1 MIRTLTLSA
10 FCLATTAQ
18 AQVTLDYGLLDQDG
32 MQLTMYLVTDPGS
45 STVPSDGT
53 NQTWDL
59 STVTLQP
66 IGTLDFISATGTPFA
81 ANYPGANW
89 VWLQTVTGVGSEY
102 MYLDIDQNGIA
113 VHATGVP
120 LNTNDYIDPKLVMLF
135 PMNYGQSFTDNYT
148 DEDGPASV
156 TWSYTGHGTVVTPLG
171 SYSNTVKLVSTED
184 DLLLWNTSP
193 LHPLVIDD
201 GTDVLAFGP
210 STTGMADLAGI
221 TAKVYPNPC
230 DNLLFVDVSGAAPWR
245 IVDLQGRTLRTG
257 SFNGMG
263 TQVIDIADLAT
274 GSYLLVL
281 DEARAQRSVRFS
293 RS

>member
-10 FCLATTAQ
+10 FCLATTAH

-45 STVPSDGT
+45 ATVPSDGT
-53 NQTWDL
+53 DQTWDL

-81 ANYPGANW
+81 SNYPGANW
-89 VWLQTVTGVGSEY
+89 VWLQTVTGVGGEY

-120 LNTNDYIDPKLVMLF
+120 LNTNDYIDPKLVMVF
-135 PMNYGQSFTDNYT
+135 PMNYEQSFTDNYT

-156 TWSYTGHGTVVTPLG
+156 MWSYTGHGTAITPVG
-171 SYSNTVKLVSTED
+171 SYTNTVKLVSTED
-184 DLLLWNTSP
+184 DIVLWNTSP

-230 DNLLFVDVSGAAPWR
+230 ENLLFVDVSGAAPWR

-257 SFNGMG
+257 NFNGMG

>member
-10 FCLATTAQ
+10 FCLATTAH

-45 STVPSDGT
+45 ATVPSDGT
-53 NQTWDL
+53 DQTWDL

-81 ANYPGANW
+81 SNYPGANW
-89 VWLQTVTGVGSEY
+89 VWLQTVTGVGGEY

-120 LNTNDYIDPKLVMLF
+120 LNTNDYIDPKLVMVF

-148 DEDGPASV
+148 DQDGPASV
-156 TWSYTGHGTVVTPLG
+156 TWSYTGHGTAITPVG
-171 SYSNTVKLVSTED
+171 SYTNTVKLVSTED
-184 DLLLWNTSP
+184 DIVLWNTSP

-230 DNLLFVDVSGAAPWR
+230 ENLLFVDVSGAAPWR

-257 SFNGMG
+257 NFNGMG